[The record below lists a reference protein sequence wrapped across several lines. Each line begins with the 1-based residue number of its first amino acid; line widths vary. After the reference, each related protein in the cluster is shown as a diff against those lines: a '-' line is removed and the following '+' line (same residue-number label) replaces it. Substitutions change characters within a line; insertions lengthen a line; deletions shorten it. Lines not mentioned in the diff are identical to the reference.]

1 MNLKYRALRNLKD
14 LHWTNFVALTI
25 AGTINAFG
33 VMLFMYP
40 VKLYDSGMSGVSM
53 LLNQLTPETYTLS
66 LFLVIFNVPIFI
78 FGLKKQGFAF
88 TVYSVFAVVIY
99 SIASGCLSSS
109 FPLDEVPESPLAGN
123 DLLLCAI
130 FGGTLSGIGSGLTIR
145 SGGAID
151 GIDVLSVI
159 FAKGLGLSL
168 GSFVMIFNTILY
180 VICGIIVGSWI
191 LPLYSIITYYIGSQ
205 VVDFVVEGLDRSK
218 CALIV
223 TNKADEISDA
233 LGETFHAGGT
243 IVNAIGGYSKEQKQI
258 IYFIINR
265 FQINRLKKLVYEI
278 DNTAFISLQDVSDI
292 IKKQQITHKK

>member
-1 MNLKYRALRNLKD
+1 MNLKYKMLRNLKEI
-14 LHWTNFVALTI
+14 HWMNFLPLTI

-88 TVYSVFAVVIY
+88 TLYSVFAVVVY
-99 SIASGCLSSS
+99 SVASGVLSSY
-109 FPLDEVPESPLAGN
+109 FPLDEVPESPFAGK

-145 SGGAID
+145 WGGAID

-168 GSFVMIFNTILY
+168 GSFVMIFDTILY
-180 VICGIIVGSWI
+180 VICGIIVGNWI

-218 CALIV
+218 SAMIV
-223 TNKADEISDA
+223 TNKAEEISNA
-233 LGETFHAGGT
+233 LSENFQASGT
-243 IVNAIGGYSKEQKQI
+243 IINAIGGYTKEDKQI
-258 IYFIINR
+258 IYFVINH
-265 FQINRLKKLVYEI
+265 FQINKLKKIVYEI
-278 DNTAFISLQDVSDI
+278 DKSAFISLYEVSDI
-292 IKKQQITHKK
+292 IKKKQITH